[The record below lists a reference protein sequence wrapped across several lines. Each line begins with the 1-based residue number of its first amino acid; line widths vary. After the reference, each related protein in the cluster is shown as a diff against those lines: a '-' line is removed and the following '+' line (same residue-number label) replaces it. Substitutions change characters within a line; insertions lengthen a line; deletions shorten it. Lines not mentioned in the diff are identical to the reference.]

1 VDAIL
6 DEQDRLTEPRLARDL
21 VLGMPEDALLWAASS
36 MPVRDIDF
44 HALTRADVRVL
55 ANRGTSGIDGTVSAA
70 IGAALAHAGPAFA
83 LIGDLAFLH
92 DAPGL
97 ALGPR
102 EPRPDL
108 CLIVVNNDGGGI
120 FSTLEQAAFTGSF
133 ERLFGTPHGARLDH
147 LAATFGLPYQRLDQP
162 EDLGKTL
169 AGTGLRIVE
178 AQTGRADG
186 AALRARLREAAA
198 AAVREAVRESPG

>member
-1 VDAIL
+1 
-6 DEQDRLTEPRLARDL
+6 
-21 VLGMPEDALLWAASS
+21 M
-36 MPVRDIDF
+36 
-44 HALTRADVRVL
+44 
-55 ANRGTSGIDGTVSAA
+55 
-70 IGAALAHAGPAFA
+70 
-83 LIGDLAFLH
+83 
-92 DAPGL
+92 
-97 ALGPR
+97 
-102 EPRPDL
+102 
-108 CLIVVNNDGGGI
+108 VNNDGGGI

-162 EDLGKTL
+162 EDLGKAL

-186 AALRARLREAAA
+186 AALRGRLREAAA